1 MSSKL
6 KIDTRVRS
14 LKAYLDDFEFGKIE
28 IPSFQRNFVWSK
40 DKTKQ
45 LFDSIKRN
53 YPIGSIQFWKPSE
66 NGDKWIGKSSI
77 GPYKR
82 KPVHNYSR
90 ESIYILDGFQR
101 LSSLFGCLT
110 NPNRYNQNF
119 FKFDKTVWEKKF
131 NLYYDLEEEEFFF
144 PRKVNSLTKSHQIPV
159 YMLVNSVDF
168 RKYSREHL
176 YKINDEEKVDLYLD
190 RADVLGQIFINY
202 QIPSVDINYASI
214 EEAVEIFKRV
224 NSTGQPI
231 SKDWIV
237 SALTNKDGFRLGT
250 EIDKLLEEL
259 KLFDFG
265 TIKRDIIFQCIQSS
279 FGKIYFDYKI
289 EDLAKRDDFIKITQ
303 KAIKSIRSA
312 VQFLYEELMV
322 FDAQILPYNSQL
334 VFFTAVFNSIGNQE
348 PNEVQR
354 LALKKWFWITS
365 YSNYFSVYSLGK
377 QRKAFEQLQLF
388 IEDETINP
396 VYYDNEERFIIQDFP
411 SKINRKSV
419 RAKTLVLF
427 MINHAMKRGAINSR
441 KIAASDIHLLRMGD
455 LFSNESVAENFIP
468 IIYQRNGIESN
479 DGKNKMPLVQAALR
493 QKNYEYFLKE
503 KIDYNN
509 LFITKEM
516 KNIYMIS
523 SKKEGKTKI
532 LELRRKFIEERE
544 RDFIEELEKIIYLA

>member
-40 DKTKQ
+40 DKIKQ

-66 NGDKWIGKSSI
+66 NGDKWLGESHI

-82 KPVHNYSR
+82 KSPQNYSG
-90 ESIYILDGFQR
+90 ESIFILDGFQR

-110 NPNRYNQNF
+110 NPEKYNQILF
-119 FKFDKTVWEKKF
+119 EFDNAKWEKKF

-144 PRKVNSLTKSHQIPV
+144 PRTGNSLTKPHQIPV

-168 RKYSREHL
+168 RQYSRKYL
-176 YKINDEEKVDLYLD
+176 YKIDDEEKVDLYLD

-202 QIPSVDINYASI
+202 QIPSVDINWASI

-237 SALTNKDGFRLGT
+237 SALTNKGEFRLGT
-250 EIDKLLEEL
+250 EIDKLLEDL
-259 KLFDFG
+259 KLFDFN

-289 EDLAKRDDFIKITQ
+289 EELAKRNDFIEITK

-322 FDAQILPYNSQL
+322 FNASILPYNSQL
-334 VFFTAVFNSIGNQE
+334 VFFTAVFNSIGQE
-348 PNEVQR
+348 PNNVQR
-354 LALKKWFWITS
+354 QALKKWFWITS

-388 IEDETINP
+388 IEDEKINP
-396 VYYDNEERFIIQDFP
+396 VYYDNEENFIIQDFP

-419 RAKTLVLF
+419 RAKTLALF
-427 MINHAMKRGAINSR
+427 MINHAMNRGAVNSQK
-441 KIAASDIHLLRMGD
+441 KIASEINQLIMGD
-455 LFSNESVAENFIP
+455 LFSNTSAAENFIP
-468 IIYQRNGIESN
+468 IIFQRNGIESN
-479 DGKNKMPLVQAALR
+479 NEKYVEHLILANPR
-493 QKNYEYFLKE
+493 RKNYEQLLTE
-503 KIDYNN
+503 EIDYSN
-509 LFITKEM
+509 LFITEEM
-516 KNIYMIS
+516 KNIYRIS
-523 SKKEGKTKI
+523 SKKEARRKI
-532 LELRRKFIEERE
+532 LELRKMFIKERE
-544 RDFIEELEKIIYLA
+544 RDFVKELEKIIYQD